1 MISLSKNVY
10 LRDNKTIK
18 PEFLGKSNKVRM
30 RVVDQ
35 TTLDALL
42 LNDTIML
49 SDYKIIDM
57 LQSDYNRSGMVGVKA
72 ISYEPRIK
80 SSGFGNGGN
89 LIRQKVLGCAKYIKN
104 KLGKD
109 YYVVLLSLIE
119 NKKLSANQLS
129 LLGDKK
135 KGGKFVR
142 DN

>member
-80 SSGFGNGGN
+80 SSGFGKGGN

-109 YYVVLLSLIE
+109 
-119 NKKLSANQLS
+119 
-129 LLGDKK
+129 
-135 KGGKFVR
+135 
-142 DN
+142 